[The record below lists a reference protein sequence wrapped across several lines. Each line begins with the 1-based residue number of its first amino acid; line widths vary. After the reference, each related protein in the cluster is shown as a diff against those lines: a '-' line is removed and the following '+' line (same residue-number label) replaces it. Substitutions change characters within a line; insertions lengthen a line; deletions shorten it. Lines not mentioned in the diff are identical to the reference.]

1 MTATDSAIDYRLAGD
16 GRLTVVITQGLGSAS
31 AEWWPIQ
38 DALAHRVRV
47 LTWDR
52 PGYGESGRP
61 RSARTVANVAREAL
75 GLLQA
80 VAPEGPLI
88 LVGHSQGG
96 LYTNAL
102 ARLVRPRVRG
112 VALLDPAHP
121 DNGRLRRELPPRVFR
136 NSGSDLAVRLRTGN
150 TVARL
155 HLMGLLKPVIM
166 GAPPFTFCRRHPPAA
181 RRAIWRNLKRAQA
194 YQAALAEYEELEFRT
209 AARDLDAL
217 GPFPEVPLSVLVHDP
232 EVLTTDMSTHL
243 PREEA
248 AQVEAIWGE
257 LLREQASL
265 SPLGRVQTAGGSGHL
280 IHLEKP
286 DLVVAAVFE
295 LVRGAGGGQAG
306 AGSRPFRQT
315 RRPAR
320 GQRKR

>member
-1 MTATDSAIDYRLAGD
+1 MLSALGMDYRLRGD
-16 GRLTVVITQGLGSAS
+16 GRLTVVITQALGSAS

-38 DALAHRVRV
+38 DALAQGARV

-61 RSARTVANVAREAL
+61 RSPRTLANVASEAL
-75 GLLQA
+75 KLLQA
-80 VAPEGPLI
+80 VAPEGPLV
-88 LVGHSQGG
+88 LVGHSHGG

-102 ARLVRPRVRG
+102 ARLVRHRVRG

-121 DNGRLRRELPPRVFR
+121 DHGRMRRELPPRVFR

-155 HLMGLLKPVIM
+155 HLMGILKPVIM

-181 RRAIWRNLKRAQA
+181 RRAMWRHLKRPEG
-194 YQAALAEYEELEFRT
+194 YRAALAEYEELEFRT
-209 AARDLDAL
+209 AARDPEAL
-217 GPFPEVPLSVLVHDP
+217 GPFPAVPLRVLVHDP
-232 EVLTTDMSTHL
+232 EVLTTDMSARL
-243 PREEA
+243 PRVEA
-248 AQVEAIWGE
+248 AQVEATWGE

-265 SPLGRVQTAGGSGHL
+265 SPLGRTETAAGSGHL

-286 DLVVAAVFE
+286 ELALAAISE
-295 LVRGAGGGQAG
+295 LVGTAGRQAGGGR
-306 AGSRPFRQT
+306 RPGRQT
-315 RRPAR
+315 RRPLR
-320 GQRKR
+320 GQGKR